1 MRKWLFILLFLL
13 PVLSCNRE
21 SEFVSDPLQEDGAPD
36 GKVSITFS
44 VSMPESS
51 ADTKAL
57 GEDPELESMYLAVFG
72 SSGYYKEYTK
82 ADPIGEG
89 FEVKKTFY
97 DKDGNPFTK
106 DVMAYKFKA
115 EISLSN
121 SPRSIHFLG
130 NGPSI
135 SSITIGNVGDVLP
148 NLLCNDPDD
157 PSTKETA
164 FWQMIYLP
172 EIKAATNDDGE
183 FLNPDGGVRQPGEDY
198 MVDPETLAYF
208 KDIALIRNWAKIV
221 IRNQPDS
228 HFEPKSFAVVNVPKR
243 GTFVPYGGKTGFIG
257 PDRSDPDRG
266 QYQTYG
272 FEDLNKTDG
281 DFVYPGNLP
290 EGTEFDHTIPDAADF
305 ETPAGRVVPY
315 NPEMDPEAG
324 GEESDNEPAVYLYER
339 PVPTS
344 TMEPSYVIVYGK
356 YTDTSDPSLTEAEKS
371 DGGVMCYY
379 KVDLMTGGQYYPIYR
394 NFKYQIVIR
403 TISSRGHATPAEAA
417 ASAGSADVSADITAS
432 HLADISD
439 GKRRM
444 AIRPWMS
451 YTFIEGDKEVDGN
464 GNPIPLE
471 ALDPHLFV
479 KFYDDITDDDPIP
492 NMELNSVWFELTPS
506 GGGVIQ
512 NDKVI
517 IGDPVKEGPKEE
529 QGWRPIRF
537 RVNQPGK
544 AGRTQTLRILCKTNP
559 NNPEETPMYRDI
571 ILTLQPMQPMKVSCR
586 KSRLP
591 RYVKEDQYVDISI
604 PDGLVESMFPLVFTI
619 EPEEMTLSPVNDDVH
634 LPVVYG
640 KSINPNVPKG
650 DTKPRFQFERTLT
663 WEDYNKIHTTV
674 IFEDESRWKT
684 FSCHFQTNCEDSATE
699 IWVANKFF
707 YPDSD
712 GFTDFRSFRT
722 PVFTTPIPRTP
733 GETVSVKFGVKKEND
748 GKYLPVYMQLN
759 NLNWAGGTY
768 DSAHQA
774 YKLEP
779 TQDDITLDFTTIDD
793 SGDVSVK
800 LFSEDESYEPA
811 ILAPWHFSDA
821 KVMDM
826 ATLRE
831 IDSKTGAHKGSDYA
845 NVIAGHVNSE
855 ANKYLFIG
863 YSTDAAAPR
872 PETTIK
878 DLCGVVASDSKT
890 TWDDS
895 GPISNTGQ
903 TLYREKWLKTL
914 AGTDPISLT
923 LSAVGYVE
931 EPISAPRFKGAI
943 YSYTINSASDWNL
956 LVNNS
961 RIQRTISVN
970 EYPEKGTFTFDIMGD
985 KTITT
990 HGDPIDGIVL
1000 PAGGHYEIEMKIES
1014 DHNDIFLFYNQLFY
1028 YVDNGTP
1035 LKPRS
1040 ADPSPDGSIY
1050 YGYQGNNL
1058 EYVWS
1063 LPYGETSG
1071 KLVMDAPAE
1080 KDIVINRLIVRGF
1093 HGVLM
1098 GTSDTGGGDIDL
1110 GEGLGDGG
1118 SL

>member
-13 PVLSCNRE
+13 PVLSCSWE
-21 SEFVSDPLQEDGAPD
+21 PEFVTDPLQEDGAPN

-44 VSMPESS
+44 VSLPESS

-57 GEDPELESMYLAVFG
+57 GEAPELENMYLAVFG
-72 SSGYYKEYTK
+72 SSGYYKEYIQAEK
-82 ADPIGEG
+82 LEEG
-89 FEVKKTFY
+89 MAEKTFY
-97 DKDGNPFTK
+97 DKDDKPFTK
-106 DVMAYKFKA
+106 SVKTYKFKA
-115 EISLSN
+115 DIQLSN

-135 SSITIGNVGDVLP
+135 SSIAIGNVRDVLP

-172 EIKAATNDDGE
+172 EIKAATNADGE
-183 FLNPDGGVRQPGEDY
+183 FLNPDGEVRKDGEGYKLADEMLDY
-198 MVDPETLAYF
+198 FDE
-208 KDIALIRNWAKIV
+208 IALIRNWAKIV
-221 IRNQPDS
+221 IRNQKNS
-228 HFEPKSFAVVNVPKR
+228 HFEPKSFAVVNVPKQ
-243 GTFVPYGGKTGFIG
+243 GTFVPYGGRAGFIG
-257 PDRSDPDRG
+257 PDRINPERK
-266 QYQTYG
+266 QYQTYS
-272 FEDLNKTDG
+272 FEDLNKADG
-281 DFVYPGNLP
+281 EFAYPGNLP
-290 EGTEFDHTIPDAADF
+290 EGTEFDHSIPKATDF
-305 ETPAGRVVPY
+305 VTPAGRVVKY
-315 NPEMDPEAG
+315 DSSMDPESG
-324 GEESDNEPAVYLYER
+324 GTETDEEPAVYLYER

-371 DGGVMCYY
+371 EGGVMCYY
-379 KVDLMTGGQYYPIYR
+379 KVDLMANGQYYPIYR
-394 NFKYQIVIR
+394 NFKYQVVIR
-403 TISSRGHATPAEAA
+403 KISSRGHATPAEAA
-417 ASAGSADVSADITAS
+417 ASAGSADVSADITAA

-439 GKRRM
+439 GMRRM

-451 YTFIEGDKEVDGN
+451 YTFIEGDD
-464 GNPIPLE
+464 IPLE
-471 ALDPHLFV
+471 KLDPYLFV
-479 KFYDDITDDDPIP
+479 KFYDDITVDDPSP
-492 NMELNSVWFELTPS
+492 NMKQSSIWAELTPS
-506 GGGVIQ
+506 GGGVIE
-512 NDKVI
+512 DDEVVI
-517 IGDPVKEGPKEE
+517 GAPVDEGPKEDR
-529 QGWRPIRF
+529 GWRPIRF
-537 RVNQPGK
+537 RVNQPGS
-544 AGRTQTLRILCKTNP
+544 AARTQTLRILCKTKFEDP
-559 NNPEETPMYRDI
+559 DETPMYRDI
-571 ILTLQPMQPMKVSCR
+571 ILTLQPIQPMKVSCR

-591 RYVKEDQYVDISI
+591 SYVKEDQYVDISI

-640 KSINPNVPKG
+640 KTINPNVKEEER
-650 DTKPRFQFERTLT
+650 KPRFQFERTLT

-684 FSCHFQTNCEDSATE
+684 FSCHFQTNCENSATQ

-707 YPDSD
+707 YPQSD

-722 PVFTTPIPRTP
+722 PVFTTSIPRTP
-733 GETVSVKFGVKKEND
+733 GETVSVKFGVKKENN
-748 GKYLPVYMQLN
+748 GQYLPVYMQLN

-826 ATLRE
+826 ATFRE
-831 IDSKTGAHKGSDYA
+831 IDSKTGAHKDKGSDYA

-878 DLCGVVASDSKT
+878 DIRGVEASDGKT

-895 GPISNTGQ
+895 GPITTTGKE
-903 TLYREKWLKTL
+903 LYREKWLKTL
-914 AGTDPISLT
+914 AGMDPISVT

-931 EPISAPRFKGAI
+931 EIITAPRFKGAI
-943 YSYTINSASDWNL
+943 YSCTINSSSDWTILANT
-956 LVNNS
+956 S

-1014 DHNDIFLFYNQLFY
+1014 DHKDIFLFYNQLFY

-1063 LPYGETSG
+1063 LPYAETGG

-1080 KDIVINRLIVRGF
+1080 KDIVITRLIVRGF
-1093 HGVLM
+1093 HGVLNST
-1098 GTSDTGGGDIDL
+1098 GDTGGGDFDL
-1110 GEGLGDGG
+1110 GDGLGDGG